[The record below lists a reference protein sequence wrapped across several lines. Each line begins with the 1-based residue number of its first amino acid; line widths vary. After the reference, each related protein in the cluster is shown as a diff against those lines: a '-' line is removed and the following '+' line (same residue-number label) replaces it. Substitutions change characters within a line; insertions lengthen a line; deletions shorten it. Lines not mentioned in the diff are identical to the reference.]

1 MINDLLISIILEAA
15 KIAENNRTH
24 PAAEMGLPGGT
35 CFTFKKIVAV
45 KGTGHMKRWMVQWEE
60 KYPGEWKDKNT
71 PGSQQ

>member
-35 CFTFKKIVAV
+35 CFRK
-45 KGTGHMKRWMVQWEE
+45 
-60 KYPGEWKDKNT
+60 
-71 PGSQQ
+71 